1 MKVWQ
6 KNLAIA
12 VVAVGFAAAGALVYQ
27 WRAGTAAGGGPDPVV
42 AGQRLL
48 TARLNGLDGA
58 PASIAQ
64 WRGKVLIVN
73 FWATWCTPCR
83 EEIPEF
89 IKFQTRHGGR
99 GVQFVG
105 IAVDTAERVAV
116 YAKEMGINYPL
127 LVGGLETM
135 ELAREIG
142 DRAGVL
148 PFSVVIDRSGHVVG
162 TVVGILKPEKLEKML
177 QPLL

>member
-1 MKVWQ
+1 MVAA
-6 KNLAIA
+6 AI
-12 VVAVGFAAAGALVYQ
+12 VFAAAGVLAYQ
-27 WRAGTAAGGGPDPVV
+27 WRAGSFEPAPDPV
-42 AGQRLL
+42 AGQRMF
-48 TARLNGLDGA
+48 TAKLNGLDGGVQTLE
-58 PASIAQ
+58 Q

-73 FWATWCTPCR
+73 FWATWCGPCR

-89 IKFQTRHGGR
+89 IKFQASHGSR

-105 IAVDTAERVAV
+105 IAVDTPERVAI

-135 ELAREIG
+135 ELARELG

-148 PFSVVIDRSGHVVG
+148 PYSLIIDRSGRVVT
-162 TVVGILKPEKLEKML
+162 TVVGVLKPEKLEKAL
-177 QPLL
+177 LPLL